1 MNVQLKLAVF
11 RNRVNPVWVG
21 TLTLAGVV
29 IAGQRTGAF
38 SRTLT
43 LSCFWIQ
50 PSWVLAL
57 TAASLGIE
65 HEGPSTF

>member
-1 MNVQLKLAVF
+1 M
-11 RNRVNPVWVG
+11 WVG
-21 TLTLAGVV
+21 TLALAGVV